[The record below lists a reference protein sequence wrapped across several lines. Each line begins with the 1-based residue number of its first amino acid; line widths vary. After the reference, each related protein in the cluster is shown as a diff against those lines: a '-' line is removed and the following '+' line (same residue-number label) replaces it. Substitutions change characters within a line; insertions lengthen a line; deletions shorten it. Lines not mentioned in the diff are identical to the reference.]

1 MRRLIHCLGFAF
13 AACLSLFSFSAVAE
27 PIAKA
32 YRTAYVVAEPYGVA
46 LTRMELIL
54 DVWRTGS
61 QDEHDDLAS
70 NLRASSNHFEMASA
84 KLTPERGERPD
95 C

>member
-1 MRRLIHCLGFAF
+1 MRRLIVHLGLAL
-13 AACLSLFSFSAVAE
+13 AACLSMFSFSALAE

-32 YRTAYVVAEPYGVA
+32 YRTAYVVAEPHSVA
-46 LTRMELIL
+46 LTRMELTL
-54 DVWRTGS
+54 AVWRTGS

-84 KLTPERGERPD
+84 KLKPERDVRPD